1 MNITSLNNDR
11 VKYYAK
17 LLNSKKEREKE
28 KFFVVE
34 GDHLVEEAIKENVVK
49 ELLISDMNYDHYLN
63 VDKIYVTQEIMKKIC
78 DTVTPQGIIA
88 LCSQKKMSDL
98 TTLNRLLLLDDI
110 QDPGNLGTI
119 IRTADAFN
127 FDGIVMSE
135 NTVDLYNPKVI
146 RSTQGA
152 IFRVKIIKTDLLQ
165 YVNKL
170 ISKGVLVYGTSLN
183 GVNLSEILPRENMAF
198 IMGNEGNGV
207 SKELLD
213 LVNDNV
219 FIEMNG
225 NSESLNVAIAS
236 SIIMYNFRK

>member
-170 ISKGVLVYGTSLN
+170 IFKGVLVYGTSLN